1 MPSREE
7 TLVCRRRRVYFFLA
21 YFAFGTDLLSF
32 WLVGGWWRL
41 WWQWFWCAA
50 NQPNPHQQFP
60 NHNYKWKRFTP
71 ALMHTIYKGYFVIAC
86 NSIFANIFRHH
97 YSVRSP
103 DDFWYIPENS
113 QARLKSEL
121 YKKRKK
127 TVHFASNLVPYFQV
141 VCAKGFSNSI

>member
-7 TLVCRRRRVYFFLA
+7 TLVCIEGEFIFFLA

-141 VCAKGFSNSI
+141 VCVKGFSNSI